1 MSATPAQNPGWGRG
15 RLLAIVGSA
24 ALLAAGVLA
33 FLISLALESL
43 TGPGP
48 AAPVTVQTSAPPST
62 GPVRRDEIAAAPM
75 LQVDPTA
82 RSSGV
87 PATAQS
93 RALDV
98 PPATEQGP
106 SGVPTGYPRTPAGAV
121 GQLAAIDTTVL
132 NGMSLERTWQVHRGW
147 ALPGAPAVGQWVM
160 TENVRAFLAA
170 AGPAAPAG
178 APAAVVAI
186 PAGGQVKGTDG
197 PNWVVACVLLR
208 VDATIARTASIAYGH
223 CERMQWH
230 EGRWQIAPGT
240 QPATAPSTWPGTE
253 LAASAGW
260 LAWAETGQS

>member
-1 MSATPAQNPGWGRG
+1 MGATPAQNPGWGRG

-48 AAPVTVQTSAPPST
+48 AVPVTVDTSAPPST
-62 GPVRRDEIAAAPM
+62 GHVRRDEIAAAPM

-98 PPATEQGP
+98 PPATGQGP

-132 NGMSLERTWQVHRGW
+132 TGMSLQHTRAVHQAW
-147 ALPGAPAVGQWVM
+147 ALPGAPTVEQWVM
-160 TENVRAFLAA
+160 TENVSAFLAA
-170 AGPAAPAG
+170 AGPSPVG
-178 APAAVVAI
+178 LPPAVVAY
-186 PAGGQVKGTDG
+186 PAAGQVKGTDG
-197 PNWVVACVLLR
+197 PDWVLACVLLR
-208 VDATIARTASIAYGH
+208 VDATIARSASIAYGH
-223 CERMQWH
+223 CERLQWSDS
-230 EGRWQIAPGT
+230 RWQIAPGA
-240 QPATAPSTWPGTE
+240 QPALAPSTWPGTE
-253 LAASAGW
+253 AATQAGW
-260 LAWAETGQS
+260 LTWSPAEQG

>member
-1 MSATPAQNPGWGRG
+1 MTTTHQDSGWGR
-15 RLLAIVGSA
+15 RQLLATLAGAAVLAA
-24 ALLAAGVLA
+24 ALLAGLAYVLA
-33 FLISLALESL
+33 DAVTDPAPANPVLVSSTAS
-43 TGPGP
+43 P
-48 AAPVTVQTSAPPST
+48 AA
-62 GPVRRDEIAAAPM
+62 GPKWRDQVAAAPM
-75 LQVDPTA
+75 LPVDPAAT
-82 RSSGV
+82 REGT
-87 PATAQS
+87 PAETPG
-93 RALDV
+93 RAIAV
-98 PPATEQGP
+98 PPATREGP
-106 SGVPTGYPRTPAGAV
+106 AGVPTRYPRTRVGAV

-132 NGMSLERTWQVHRGW
+132 TGMSLERTRQVHQGW

-178 APAAVVAI
+178 APPAVVAL

-230 EGRWQIAPGT
+230 EDRWQIAPGP

-253 LAASAGW
+253 LAAAAGW

>member
-1 MSATPAQNPGWGRG
+1 MTTIQQAPGWGRR
-15 RLLAIVGSA
+15 RLLVALTGA
-24 ALLAAGVLA
+24 ALLAAALLAGLAYVLVDA
-33 FLISLALESL
+33 VTDQA
-43 TGPGP
+43 P
-48 AAPVTVQTSAPPST
+48 ANPVLVSST
-62 GPVRRDEIAAAPM
+62 ASPASGLGWRDQVAAAPM
-75 LQVDPTA
+75 LRVDPAAA
-82 RSSGV
+82 REGT
-87 PATAQS
+87 PAATPG
-93 RALDV
+93 RAIVV
-98 PPATEQGP
+98 PPATREGP
-106 SGVPTGYPRTPAGAV
+106 AGVPTGYPRTSAGAV

-147 ALPGAPAVGQWVM
+147 ALPGASHVGQWVM

>member
-1 MSATPAQNPGWGRG
+1 MTTTQQAPGWGRR
-15 RLLAIVGSA
+15 RLLAALTGGVLLAA
-24 ALLAAGVLA
+24 ALLAGLAYVLVDA
-33 FLISLALESL
+33 V
-43 TGPGP
+43 TDP
-48 AAPVTVQTSAPPST
+48 APENSVLVSSTASPVT
-62 GPVRRDEIAAAPM
+62 GPVWRDQVAAAPM
-75 LQVDPTA
+75 LRVDPAAA
-82 RSSGV
+82 RGGTPAEAPGRAIAV
-87 PATAQS
+87 PAGT
-93 RALDV
+93 REG
-98 PPATEQGP
+98 PA
-106 SGVPTGYPRTPAGAV
+106 GVPTGYPRTSAGAL

-132 NGMSLERTWQVHRGW
+132 TGMSLERTRQVHQGW

-178 APAAVVAI
+178 APPAVVAL

-230 EGRWQIAPGT
+230 EDRWQIAPGP

-253 LAASAGW
+253 LAAAAGW